1 MVGGGSLCCDSRE
14 RGESSFI
21 GSGVVEQAVWGV
33 EMRSRGIEVEI
44 EPSPHSRS
52 TEKML
57 WKRVVVF
64 HRILTSWPHW
74 HTTMGVTYLFF
85 LRSWFKASSLM

>member
-1 MVGGGSLCCDSRE
+1 LESGGNLIVGGSSLCCDSLE

-33 EMRSRGIEVEI
+33 ETRSRGIEVEI
-44 EPSPHSRS
+44 EPSQHSRS

-57 WKRVVVF
+57 WERVVVP
-64 HRILTSWPHW
+64 HRILTFWPHW
-74 HTTMGVTYLFF
+74 HTTKGVTYL
-85 LRSWFKASSLM
+85 SS

>member
-1 MVGGGSLCCDSRE
+1 LESGGNLRVGGGSLYCDSLE

-33 EMRSRGIEVEI
+33 GMRSQGIKVAN

-52 TEKML
+52 TEKTL
-57 WKRVVVF
+57 LNRVAIP
-64 HRILTSWPHW
+64 HRGLMFWPHW
-74 HTTMGVTYLFF
+74 RTTRGVVYL
-85 LRSWFKASSLM
+85 SS